1 MKVVVLGSGILGT
14 STAWWLRQSGH
25 DVVVVERRAGAA
37 LETSFANGGQ
47 VSVAYAEPW
56 AQPHAPLQVLRW
68 MMHEDAPLLFR
79 PRADL
84 AQWRWA
90 LEFLRQCLPQRRV
103 ANIRAMVAM
112 AQYGRSTLQGLR
124 QELGLQY
131 HQQQKGILTFYR
143 TVRDFEAAQE
153 AAGIMRDYGLDRRV
167 LSPDELVALEPALA
181 PQRHRIAGGDYTE
194 SDESGDAH
202 VFTTELAKRAAE
214 QGVEFRFLT
223 EATRLLA
230 DGGKVH
236 ALEVIN
242 AQGRHERITGDAFVM
257 AAGAFSPLL
266 LKPLGIHCPV
276 YPAKGYSATFPI
288 LDPARAPYVS
298 LTDSSRK
305 LVFSRLG
312 DRLRVAGT
320 AEFSGYG
327 RQLNTVRCEALV
339 RLTADWFS
347 DQVID
352 FSQPNF
358 WTGLRPTT
366 PSSVPLVGRSRIA
379 NLFLNTGHGTL
390 GWTMGPGSGRALAD
404 IISGRR
410 PEPDFPWLG
419 L

>member
-1 MKVVVLGSGILGT
+1 MKVAVLGSGILGT

-25 DVVVVERRAGAA
+25 EVVVIERRAGPA
-37 LETSFANGGQ
+37 LETTFANGGQ

-68 MMHEDAPLLFR
+68 MMREDAPLLFR
-79 PRADL
+79 PQADL
-84 AQWRWA
+84 AQWRWG
-90 LEFLRQCLPQRRV
+90 LEFLRECLPQRRL

-112 AQYGRSTLQGLR
+112 AQYGRLTNQLLR
-124 QELGLQY
+124 QELKLEY
-131 HQQQKGILTFYR
+131 HQLQKGILTFYR
-143 TVRDFEAAQE
+143 SVRDFEAAQE
-153 AAGIMRDYGLDRRV
+153 AAGFMRDLGVDRRV
-167 LSPDELVALEPALA
+167 LSPDEIVAIEPALA
-181 PQRHRIAGGDYTE
+181 PARDRIAGGDFTE
-194 SDESGDAH
+194 SDESGDAR
-202 VFTTELAKRAAE
+202 VFTTELAKHAAA
-214 QGVEFRFLT
+214 QGVEFLFLT
-223 EATRLLA
+223 EATRLLTEA
-230 DGGKVH
+230 GKVY
-236 ALEVIN
+236 AAEVIN
-242 AQGRHERITGDAFVM
+242 SEGRHQRITADAFVV
-257 AAGAFSPLL
+257 AAGSFSPML
-266 LKPLGIHCPV
+266 LKPLGIACPV

-288 LDPARAPYVS
+288 RDPARAPYVS

-320 AEFSGYG
+320 AELSGYG
-327 RQLNTVRCEALV
+327 RQLNTVRCEALI

-347 DQVID
+347 DEVLD

-366 PSSVPLVGRSRIA
+366 PSGVPLVGRSRIA